1 MDITHYM
8 PCKKP
13 RRSVRLEYKEKEEW
27 KEKSIMNA
35 PLGFF
40 DVLPIELKFH
50 FLKYLTGII
59 F

>member
-1 MDITHYM
+1 M